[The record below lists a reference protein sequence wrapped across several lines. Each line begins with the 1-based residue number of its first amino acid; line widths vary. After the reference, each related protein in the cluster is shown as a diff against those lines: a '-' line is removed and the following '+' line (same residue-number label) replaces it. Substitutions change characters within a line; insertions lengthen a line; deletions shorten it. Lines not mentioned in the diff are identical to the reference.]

1 MKLHYAAASPFVRMV
16 LVTAHEAGLGESL
29 ELVPTGTFLPI
40 EAHEAVVRDN
50 PLGKIP
56 ALILDDGAALYD
68 SRVICEYLVTLAGAT
83 SLLPPEGPARWRVL
97 TLQALAQG
105 LADTGVNLRYET
117 ALRPAELQWN
127 KWTEANSA
135 RMARVFDAFAGP
147 SLPLLDTVT
156 VGSIAAAVALAYM
169 DFRFPDSGW
178 RTGREA
184 LADWHAEFSKR
195 PSMRA
200 TLPE

>member
-16 LVTAHEAGLGESL
+16 LVTAHETGLIDRI

-40 EAHEAVVRDN
+40 EAHEAVVQDN

-56 ALILDDGAALYD
+56 ALILDDGMALYD
-68 SRVICEYLVTLAGAT
+68 SRVICEYLVVESGTT
-83 SLLPPEGPARWRVL
+83 SLLPPDGSARWQVL

-117 ALRPAELQWN
+117 ALRPAEFQWN

-135 RMARVFDAFAGP
+135 RISRVFDALAGP
-147 SLPLLDTVT
+147 SFKLLNAVT
-156 VGSIAAAVALAYM
+156 VGSISTAVALSYM
-169 DFRFPDSGW
+169 DFRFPDIGW
-178 RTGREA
+178 RAGREA

-195 PSMRA
+195 PSMLA
-200 TLPE
+200 TEPE